1 MDTSDLRIELYCR
14 VLVELVDAAGEI
26 ERREFTIVP
35 AAQADSR
42 SGLLDGNSPLG
53 LALLGRFAGVTVPYR
68 MGGLREVRI
77 LDVRSGGGPVP
88 AEAAEKRRAD
98 VRRAEAQSEITD
110 QMIFAGASGSKWGDY
125 EVNMDKLF
133 EESEPDQD
141 AGQEPK
147 KAGPA

>member
-1 MDTSDLRIELYCR
+1 MDTPNLRIEVYSR
-14 VLVELVDAAGEI
+14 VLVELVEASGET
-26 ERREFTIVP
+26 ERREFTLVP
-35 AAQADSR
+35 TAQADFR
-42 SGLLDGNSPLG
+42 SGLLDENAPLG
-53 LALLGRFAGVTVPYR
+53 RVLLGRFAGMSLPYR

-77 LDVRSGGGPVP
+77 LEVRAGPASVP

-133 EESEPDQD
+133 EPDDPDREDRQES
-141 AGQEPK
+141 K
-147 KAGPA
+147 KTGHA